1 MTASRPQKL
10 LGEDSRGESD
20 IGSICPGT
28 NLNTGGLDVI
38 EIFLEFPHVV
48 EGGADRELLHRSEP
62 VERAANSAGS
72 IPEDTVSP
80 TVVRVLAL

>member
-1 MTASRPQKL
+1 M
-10 LGEDSRGESD
+10 
-20 IGSICPGT
+20 
-28 NLNTGGLDVI
+28 I

-62 VERAANSAGS
+62 VKRAANSAGS

-80 TVVRVLAL
+80 AVVRVLAF